1 MIYEFRTYDLKPG
14 SVPEVIKRFGESYE
28 QRKKFSKLAA
38 FFYTEIGPLN
48 QIIHIWPYK
57 DTRDREETRTN
68 AVNSGAWPPNIKEY
82 ILNQHVEIMVPW
94 SFSPELEPGDHGP
107 FYEMRS
113 YICKAGSI
121 NDIKERWLTKY
132 ADRTALSP
140 MNGVFSVDIGTAL
153 KIVHLWPYKDLEKR
167 TKIRKE
173 ASDLEI
179 WPPAGGGDNFIS
191 QENKILLPAPFSP
204 MQ

>member
-82 ILNQHVEIMVPW
+82 ILI
-94 SFSPELEPGDHGP
+94 LTG
-107 FYEMRS
+107 
-113 YICKAGSI
+113 ISI
-121 NDIKERWLTKY
+121 
-132 ADRTALSP
+132 
-140 MNGVFSVDIGTAL
+140 F
-153 KIVHLWPYKDLEKR
+153 
-167 TKIRKE
+167 
-173 ASDLEI
+173 
-179 WPPAGGGDNFIS
+179 F
-191 QENKILLPAPFSP
+191 
-204 MQ
+204 